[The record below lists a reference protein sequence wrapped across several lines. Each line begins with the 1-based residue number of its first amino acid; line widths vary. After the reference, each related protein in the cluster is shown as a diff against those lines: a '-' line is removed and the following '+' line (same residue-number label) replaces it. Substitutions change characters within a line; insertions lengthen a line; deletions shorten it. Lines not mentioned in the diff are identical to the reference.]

1 MKNQE
6 RFSKNENFTC
16 KNDQLPA
23 RSSVYIPHHER
34 TEDEILPEASY
45 GMGAE
50 NIILVLRSKIK
61 GLRSKMEASHV
72 DHIKSKTIKQHGL
85 DFLSSRHASSFS
97 TARLHS
103 GEHRKMGPLICP
115 PA

>member
-72 DHIKSKTIKQHGL
+72 DHIK
-85 DFLSSRHASSFS
+85 R
-97 TARLHS
+97 
-103 GEHRKMGPLICP
+103 
-115 PA
+115 